1 MPAYVCGEHAIN
13 MAISIAVVISSTGG
27 PSGDKSQVPRE
38 VSEVPLQHGSL
49 GHLGGLPETAGSP
62 LALNQAGAVGAQGG
76 AIFVESPFQT
86 RLANMTPA

>member
-1 MPAYVCGEHAIN
+1 MLSVVPACVYGGRAIYRVV
-13 MAISIAVVISSTGG
+13 STAVVISSTGG

-38 VSEVPLQHGSL
+38 VSEVPCRHGSL

-76 AIFVESPFQT
+76 TILVESPFQT
-86 RLANMTPA
+86 